1 MNIVEFMKM
10 AFTPATKLSHGF
22 ERDFFY
28 DAVFLSDMAKQI
40 PEVLRAKNGFSYI
53 YFEKITPGA
62 IALAR
67 TMGFKPRLHK
77 SYRYFP
83 PRYVYRARI
92 NRAVL
97 PKSSLYVVNE
107 LAALEP
113 QIFEKC
119 KKQADYINYISNYKI
134 R

>member
-1 MNIVEFMKM
+1 MNIVEFMKVV
-10 AFTPATKLSHGF
+10 FTPATKLSQGV

-40 PEVLRAKNGFSYI
+40 PEVLRAKNGGSYI

-67 TMGFKPRLHK
+67 AMGFNPHLHK

-83 PRYVYRARI
+83 PRYVYRARVS
-92 NRAVL
+92 RAL
-97 PKSSLYVVNE
+97 PKSALRVVNE
-107 LAALEP
+107 LSTLDP
-113 QIFEKC
+113 KDFEEC
-119 KKQADYINYISNYKI
+119 KKKADYMKYIANYKI

>member
-10 AFTPATKLSHGF
+10 TFMPATKLSQGF

-40 PEVLRAKNGFSYI
+40 PEVLRAKNGGSYI

-67 TMGFKPRLHK
+67 AMGFKPQLHK

-83 PRYVYRARI
+83 PRYVYRARVS
-92 NRAVL
+92 RAL
-97 PKSSLYVVNE
+97 PKSALRVVNE
-107 LAALEP
+107 LSALEP
-113 QIFEKC
+113 KDFEEC
-119 KKQADYINYISNYKI
+119 KKKADYIK
-134 R
+134 

>member
-10 AFTPATKLSHGF
+10 TFMPATKLSQGF

-28 DAVFLSDMAKQI
+28 DAVFLSDMAKEI
-40 PEVLRAKNGFSYI
+40 PEIVRAKNGGSYI
-53 YFEKITPGA
+53 YFENITPGA

-67 TMGFKPRLHK
+67 VVGFKPHVHK
-77 SYRYFP
+77 SYKYFP
-83 PRYVYRARI
+83 PRYVYRARVS
-92 NRAVL
+92 RAL
-97 PKSSLYVVNE
+97 PKSALQVVSK

-113 QIFEKC
+113 KDFEEC
-119 KKQADYINYISNYKI
+119 KKKADYMKYIANYKI